1 MDDNYYEINRIG
13 YGSNFNK
20 IFINNDNTKIKK
32 ICVSDYGIK
41 KINAEI
47 YFYKYINKYENLS
60 FPKIYQFIK
69 NGYIMQ
75 YMNNYE
81 PLYKLYNFLS
91 DNQKNNIILNIT
103 NELNKLHNLEK
114 KYISK
119 DEYIDNLNLEINV
132 KIIDRF
138 NSIKNKINMYSF
150 IKYVNNI
157 KIYDFDYIL
166 TIINNK
172 IYDIINTKNEYY
184 LTIIHGDCQFNN
196 ILFNKYTKDII
207 LIDPRGY
214 FGNNLVF
221 GIPEYDFA
229 KLYFAF
235 SGYDEFDNRDIS
247 SLEIEKDNIR
257 ININILDNDLFNK
270 NELEILLMLNIWLG
284 NAQCFMENNEIKGI
298 YSYFI
303 SIYLGS
309 IYINN
314 KCVKC

>member
-1 MDDNYYEINRIG
+1 MSDNYSEINRIG

-20 IFINNDNTKIKK
+20 IYVNNDNTKIKK

-47 YFYKYINKYENLS
+47 YFYKYINKYTNLS
-60 FPKIYQFIK
+60 FPKIYGFIE

-75 YMNNYE
+75 FMNNYE
-81 PLYKLYNFLS
+81 PLYKIYNFLP
-91 DNQKNNIILNIT
+91 DDEKNNIIINIY

-119 DEYIDNLNLEINV
+119 NEYIDNLHLEIDK
-132 KIIDRF
+132 KIKDRY
-138 NSIKNKINMYSF
+138 NSIKNKINTYSF

-157 KIYDFDYIL
+157 QIYDFEYIL
-166 TIINNK
+166 TIINNR
-172 IYDIINTKNEYY
+172 IYDIINSKNEYY

-229 KLYFAF
+229 KFYFAL
-235 SGYDEFDNRDIS
+235 SGYDEFDNRNIS
-247 SLEIEKDNIR
+247 CLNIQNNNLH
-257 ININILDNDLFNK
+257 IDLNILDNDLFNK
-270 NELEILLMLNIWLG
+270 NELEILLMINIWLG
-284 NAQCFMENNEIKGI
+284 NAECFMENNYIKGI

-303 SIYLGS
+303 SLYLGS
-309 IYINN
+309 IYINT
-314 KCVKC
+314 KCV